1 MGKFGIGLAVA
12 LSLSSTAAVAGVVG
26 IPVSEPGTIG
36 LVAGAVV
43 AAVVV
48 MRLRGRK

>member
-1 MGKFGIGLAVA
+1 MGKLGIGLAAV
-12 LSLSSTAAVAGVVG
+12 LSLSSTAAVAGVIG

-36 LVAGAVV
+36 LVAGAIV
-43 AAVVV
+43 AAVAV